1 LLHCTDS
8 NSFVSPAAVI
18 VIVADD
24 TPGIS
29 VDVNTLPTSTHK
41 VPFTAAS
48 LLLVTVIESI
58 ILEFTTTVA
67 SKAKA
72 LEGVV
77 RVKITPAVVPFV
89 GVAPPIFNVALLS
102 ILTRY

>member
-1 LLHCTDS
+1 M
-8 NSFVSPAAVI
+8 P
-18 VIVADD
+18 
-24 TPGIS
+24 

-41 VPFTAAS
+41 VGFTVAA
-48 LLLVTVIESI
+48 LLSVTVIESI

-89 GVAPPIFNVALLS
+89 GVPVVFNVALLS
-102 ILTRY
+102 ILTFSINNLPLFEFPLTPNIKGELLPIFK